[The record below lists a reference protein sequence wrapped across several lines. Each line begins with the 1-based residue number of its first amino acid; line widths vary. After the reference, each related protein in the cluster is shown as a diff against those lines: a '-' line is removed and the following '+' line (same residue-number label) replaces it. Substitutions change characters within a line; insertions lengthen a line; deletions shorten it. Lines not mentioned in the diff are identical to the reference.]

1 MSRPRSEKA
10 LLGLRGATVSA
21 WVAPALLLTAGL
33 LAGAA
38 AQDGRSG
45 RPEVLAPLEEVGPT
59 PRNSEPGERER
70 PRRRPRG
77 PAGNAPPVCA
87 NGQPALAAAE
97 AEALAR
103 AAAAALDEPRL
114 AAAVVDR
121 LGNPLAVYRKPG
133 TPDADLDLAVGLART
148 GAFFSH
154 DQAPL
159 SSRTV
164 RFISG
169 VHFPPGVARAPNA
182 ALYGIENTNRGCD
195 LRVFFNTPAT
205 RVPPPR
211 SVLHGGDCD
220 AFDDSACGTGPV
232 TGKPDPADT
241 HGPLDSPVHRPPQ
254 VAVNPGGVPV
264 YRGSALVGGVG
275 VYAPDA
281 PPAHAE
287 FAAFATAA
295 GAVPG
300 LAPIPQPLTDPGV
313 VFIDGIRLPFVRQ
326 VDRPAGSTSDGPQLD
341 PLFLGP
347 ADGACAPEGWL
358 AGPFTGF
365 DLSVAEVV
373 QIVQQSIDAAGRTR
387 AVIRLP
393 LGSRSRMVI
402 AVSDLAG
409 LIVGLYRMPDATVF
423 SIDVA
428 VAKAR
433 NVVWY
438 SQPGNLPPLS
448 PGTAVTNRT
457 ISFGAQPLFPA
468 GIDSTAPGPFFDLF
482 LDDLARPCFHGFDPA
497 SPNRNGIVFFPGSIP
512 LYRGDRLI
520 GGLGVSG
527 DGVEQDD
534 YVSYLGAA
542 GFLPP
547 ETLWADRQTIR
558 GVRMPFLKFP
568 RNPEG

>member
-1 MSRPRSEKA
+1 
-10 LLGLRGATVSA
+10 
-21 WVAPALLLTAGL
+21 LLLAAGL

-38 AQDGRSG
+38 AQDRRPG
-45 RPEVLAPLEEVGPT
+45 RPEVPAPLEEGNP
-59 PRNSEPGERER
+59 EPGEPDRGR
-70 PRRRPRG
+70 PRPRAPG
-77 PAGNAPPVCA
+77 LGNVPPVCA
-87 NGQPALAAAE
+87 NGQPALAGAE
-97 AEALAR
+97 AETLAL

-169 VHFPPGVARAPNA
+169 VHFPPGVARAPSA
-182 ALYGIENTNRGCD
+182 ALYGIENTNRGCE
-195 LRVFFNTPAT
+195 LNVAFNAPAT
-205 RVPPPR
+205 AVPPAR
-211 SVLHGGDCD
+211 SVVHAGGCD
-220 AFDDSACGTGPV
+220 AFDDTACGTGPV
-232 TGKPDPADT
+232 TGKPDPSDT
-241 HGPLDSPVHRPPQ
+241 HGPFDSPVHRPPR
-254 VAVNPGGVPV
+254 VAVDSGGIPV
-264 YRGSALVGGVG
+264 YRGSALVGGIG

-281 PPAHAE
+281 PPDHAE

-295 GAVPG
+295 AAVPG
-300 LAPIPQPLTDPGV
+300 LAPIPQPLPDPGV

-326 VDRPAGSTSDGPQLD
+326 VDRPAGSAPDAPQLG

-347 ADGACAPEGWL
+347 ADGACAPETWL
-358 AGPFTGF
+358 AGPYASA
-365 DLSVAEVV
+365 DLSAADVDR
-373 QIVQQSIDAAGRTR
+373 IVQQSIAAAERTR

-393 LGSRSRMVI
+393 LGSRARMAI
-402 AVSDLAG
+402 AVSDLDG
-409 LIVGLYRMPDATVF
+409 GILGLYRMPDATVF

-433 NVVWY
+433 NVVWF
-438 SQPGNLPPLS
+438 SQDLPPLP

-482 LDDLARPCFHGFDPA
+482 VDDLARPCFHGFGPG
-497 SPNRNGIVFFPGSIP
+497 PNRNGIVFFPGSIP
-512 LYRGDRLI
+512 LYRNDQLI
-520 GGLGVSG
+520 GGLGISG

-547 ETLWADRQTIR
+547 EALWADRRTVR
-558 GVRMPFLKFP
+558 GVRLPFLKFP